1 MVVLVSQGN
10 DELAKQRLARLIKE
24 LRGQRT
30 QREFAK
36 LLGTSYTAVQDWEK
50 QIRLPKEENLRRIAQ
65 LKGWT
70 HEELLCH
77 LFLPNPGSETTL
89 TSSLKILI
97 AQIQNLS
104 LMEMQALRDYLNAQL
119 NHVESA
125 RESSMNS
132 YLSDKQKHN
141 LHLLLRASLKYQ
153 SPTEAMV
160 RVGIDP
166 ELFTDVFLRND
177 RSRAVDYKSLE
188 RLSSLCCRVIT
199 WRADQLPEVDCNQT
213 YLGEPDLL
221 FATLAETETGK
232 AISDW
237 H

>member
-10 DELAKQRLARLIKE
+10 DELAKERLARLIKE

-77 LFLPNPGSETTL
+77 LFLPNPRSETAL
-89 TSSLKILI
+89 ASPLKILI
-97 AQIQNLS
+97 AQIQSLS
-104 LMEMQALRDYLNAQL
+104 LMEMQELRDYLNAQL
-119 NHVESA
+119 DQVKNA

-132 YLSDKQKHN
+132 YLSDSQKHN
-141 LHLLLRASLKYQ
+141 LHLLLRASLKCQ

-166 ELFTDVFLRND
+166 ELFTDIFLRND

-199 WRADQLPEVDCNQT
+199 WRSDQLPEVDCNQT
-213 YLGEPDLL
+213 YLGEPELL

>member
-10 DELAKQRLARLIKE
+10 EDLAKERLAQLIKE
-24 LRGQRT
+24 LRGQKT

-50 QIRLPKEENLRRIAQ
+50 QIRLPKERNLKLIAQ

-77 LFLPNPGSETTL
+77 LFLPNPRPETTL
-89 TSSLKILI
+89 TNSLKILI
-97 AQIQNLS
+97 AQIQGLS
-104 LMEMQALRDYLNAQL
+104 PLEMQELRDYLNTQL
-119 NHVESA
+119 DQVKNA
-125 RESSMNS
+125 KESSMNA
-132 YLSDKQKHN
+132 YLNDKQKHN

-160 RVGIDP
+160 RTGIDP
-166 ELFTDVFLRND
+166 ELFTDIFLRND
-177 RSRAVDYKSLE
+177 QSRVVDYKSLE
-188 RLSSLCCRVIT
+188 QLSSLCCRVVA

-213 YLGEPDLL
+213 YVGEPELL
-221 FATLAETETGK
+221 FKTLANAEIDK